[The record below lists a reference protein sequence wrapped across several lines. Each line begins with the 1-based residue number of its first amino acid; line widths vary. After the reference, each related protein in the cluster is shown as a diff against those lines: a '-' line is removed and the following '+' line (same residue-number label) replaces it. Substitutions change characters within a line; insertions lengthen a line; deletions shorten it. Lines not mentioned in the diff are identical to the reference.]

1 MKGQLSRTIVSS
13 VVINFRN
20 YAKPSTVIRLYI
32 RDVNVL
38 SFKEYYP
45 STN

>member
-20 YAKPSTVIRLYI
+20 YAKPSTVIWLYSW
-32 RDVNVL
+32 RKCAV
-38 SFKEYYP
+38 F
-45 STN
+45 

>member
-20 YAKPSTVIRLYI
+20 YAKP
-32 RDVNVL
+32 L
-38 SFKEYYP
+38 SKHQLEEVRKKEDQSP
-45 STN
+45 EH